1 MPLPRLRDPYINYRN
16 RHLLHVMRVTLALT
30 ITFAFID
37 IFKVPHASWA
47 LVSTVMVMGN
57 LPHIGGVL
65 DKGRQRLIGTV
76 LGAAWGILITL
87 APNPPPLVV
96 PIWTLAGIAAATYVT
111 FKGRYGYSGLMF
123 AISLLLVVGD
133 GTQELGTALWRSFNV
148 LVGTLIGILV
158 TAFAMPQKATDVQ
171 RFLMAETLDKLA
183 RLYHAHTSSTGSPD
197 LDTQPLLKSSSSLVI
212 KQRGL
217 VDAIHRERRLRRE
230 ELDTIISLERR
241 MLSTIELLLETHWT
255 TRDGHDHIAAMEGLR
270 DQQHR
275 LARDLGTLA
284 FQVRTGQPIDVEL
297 APFDLE
303 RYATNARQ
311 ATATSGR
318 ALFSPAGYLWL
329 NRELARLTQELV
341 DTLSELRRLP
351 SQRLRKRAKHHV
363 LTTHTTLP
371 DDSNPQG
378 PAS

>member
-1 MPLPRLRDPYINYRN
+1 MFFPRLRDPYINYRN
-16 RHLLHVMRVTLALT
+16 RHLLHVVRVTLALA
-30 ITFAFID
+30 ITFGLIEMFT
-37 IFKVPHASWA
+37 VPHASWA

-65 DKGRQRLIGTV
+65 DKGRQRLIGTL
-76 LGAAWGILITL
+76 LGATWGIIITL
-87 APNPPPLVV
+87 VPNPPPLVV
-96 PIWTLAGIAAATYVT
+96 PIWTLAGIAAATFVT
-111 FKGRYGYSGLMF
+111 FKGRHGYSGLMF

-158 TAFAMPQKATDVQ
+158 TAFVMPQKATDVQ
-171 RFLMAETLDKLA
+171 RFVLAETLDKLA

-197 LDTQPLLKSSSSLVI
+197 LDTQPLLKASSSLLI

-217 VDAIHRERRLRRE
+217 VDAIHRERRLTRD

-270 DQQHR
+270 DQQHC
-275 LARDLGTLA
+275 LARDLGTIA

-297 APFDLE
+297 TPFDLA
-303 RYATNARQ
+303 RYSGSARQ
-311 ATATSGR
+311 ATASSGR

-329 NRELARLTQELV
+329 NRELSRLTQELV
-341 DTLSELRRLP
+341 DTLSDLQRLP
-351 SQRLRKRAKHHV
+351 SQRLRKRAEHHV
-363 LTTHTTLP
+363 LSTHSPFP
-371 DDSNPQG
+371 DDHNQRDANS
-378 PAS
+378 

>member
-1 MPLPRLRDPYINYRN
+1 
-16 RHLLHVMRVTLALT
+16 
-30 ITFAFID
+30 
-37 IFKVPHASWA
+37 
-47 LVSTVMVMGN
+47 
-57 LPHIGGVL
+57 

-148 LVGTLIGILV
+148 LVGTLVGILV

>member
-1 MPLPRLRDPYINYRN
+1 MPLPSLRDPYINYRY
-16 RHLLHVMRVTLALT
+16 RHLLHVMRVTLALAT
-30 ITFAFID
+30 TFALID
-37 IFKVPHASWA
+37 VFRVPHASWA

-65 DKGRQRLIGTV
+65 DKGRQRLIGTL
-76 LGAAWGILITL
+76 LGAGWGILITL
-87 APNPPPLVV
+87 VPNPPPLVV

-133 GTQELGTALWRSFNV
+133 GQQELGTALWRSFNV
-148 LVGTLIGILV
+148 LVGTVIGILV
-158 TAFAMPQKATDVQ
+158 TAFAMPQKATDVE
-171 RFLMAETLDKLA
+171 RFLLAETLDKLA
-183 RLYHAHTSSTGSPD
+183 RLYHAHTRSTTSPD
-197 LDTQPLLKSSSSLVI
+197 LDTQPLLKTASSLLI

-217 VDAIHRERRLRRE
+217 VDAIHRERRLQRD

-255 TRDGHDHIAAMEGLR
+255 TRDGHDRIAAMQGLR

-284 FQVRTGQPIDVEL
+284 FQVRTGQAIDIAL
-297 APFDLE
+297 TPFDLA
-303 RYATNARQ
+303 RYSHDARQ
-311 ATATSGR
+311 ATAADGR

-351 SQRLRKRAKHHV
+351 SQRLRKRAEHHV
-363 LTTHTTLP
+363 LTTHTPFP
-371 DDSNPQG
+371 DDRNPQG
-378 PAS
+378 PGS